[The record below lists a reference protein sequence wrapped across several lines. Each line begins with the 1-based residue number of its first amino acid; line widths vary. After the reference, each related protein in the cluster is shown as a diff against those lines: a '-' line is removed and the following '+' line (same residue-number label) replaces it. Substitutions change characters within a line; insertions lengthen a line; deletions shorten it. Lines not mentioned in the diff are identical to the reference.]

1 MVGLPWRLIFAKA
14 EVRLGG
20 GVGEGVA
27 SKNADTV
34 VRRSRHRGR
43 SINVSCIVSVRYG
56 GRQREQSRKP
66 DKDDKLRVK
75 QS

>member
-1 MVGLPWRLIFAKA
+1 MVGLPWRLTFAKA
-14 EVRLGG
+14 EVRLGD

-34 VRRSRHRGR
+34 VSRSRHRGR
-43 SINVSCIVSVRYG
+43 SIMVSCIVSVRDG
-56 GRQREQSRKP
+56 EGEPEQSRKP

-75 QS
+75 Q